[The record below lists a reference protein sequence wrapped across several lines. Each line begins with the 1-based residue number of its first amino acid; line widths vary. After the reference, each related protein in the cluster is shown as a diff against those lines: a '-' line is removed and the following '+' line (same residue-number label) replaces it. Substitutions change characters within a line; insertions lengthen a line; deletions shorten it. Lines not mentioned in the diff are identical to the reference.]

1 MLPALTKP
9 LRLTPEALNVAP
21 ALVGRP
27 LAPPAR
33 RAAAMA
39 VDLAVVAV
47 LSSLSNLWLGL
58 GLLLVALQ
66 LRSAGSGGSRARRAA
81 GWTLVALFALLAA
94 REVWLGWRERNAE
107 RPPAAVAAAVKEA
120 KDAEDEKD
128 AAASLHEIGK
138 GLPDAERI
146 KLLEA
151 ALVSLAK
158 NQKPQAGSVR
168 DEVERLVDAVGAS
181 FGWGVVYFSL
191 LPAFWPGQTI
201 GKKLFKLQVAELTGK
216 PMTVMRCLKRYGGY
230 AAGMATGGLGFTQLL
245 WDPNR
250 QAIQDRAA
258 HTVVVD
264 LRAPPDAAA

>member
-1 MLPALTKP
+1 M
-9 LRLTPEALNVAP
+9 AP
-21 ALVGRP
+21 DLVGRA
-27 LAPPAR
+27 LAPPGR

-39 VDLAVVAV
+39 LDLLVVAV

-66 LRSAGSGGSRARRAA
+66 LRSAGGSGSRLRRAA
-81 GWTLVALFALLAA
+81 GWALVALFALLAA
-94 REVWLGWRERNAE
+94 REVWHGLRERQAE
-107 RPPAAVAAAVKEA
+107 KPPAAVAAVKDAA

-128 AAASLHEIGK
+128 AAAALHEIGK

-151 ALVSLAK
+151 AVVSLAK
-158 NQKPQAGSVR
+158 NQKPKAGSFG

-201 GKKLFKLQVAELTGK
+201 GKKLFKLQVVELTGK
-216 PMTVMRCLKRYGGY
+216 PMNVMRSLKRYGGY

-258 HTVVVD
+258 HTVVID
-264 LRAPPDAAA
+264 LRVPPDAAQAASS

>member
-1 MLPALTKP
+1 MWPALASD
-9 LRLTPEALNVAP
+9 RVVTPEPLNVAP
-21 ALVGRP
+21 DLVGRP

-39 VDLAVVAV
+39 LDLGVVAL

-66 LRSAGSGGSRARRAA
+66 LRSAGSGGTSRWRRAA
-81 GWTLVALFALLAA
+81 GWLLVALFVGLAA
-94 REVWLGWRERNAE
+94 REVWQGWRDRQAGK
-107 RPPAAVAAAVKEA
+107 PAPAAEARAAEA
-120 KDAEDEKD
+120 DGEKTAAE
-128 AAASLHEIGK
+128 ALHGIGE

-151 ALVSLAK
+151 ALVSMAK
-158 NQKPQAGSVR
+158 DRKPKATSVS

-201 GKKLFKLQVAELTGK
+201 GKKLFKLQAVELTGK
-216 PMTVMRCLKRYGGY
+216 PMTVMRSLKRYGGY

-258 HTVVVD
+258 HTVVID
-264 LRAPPDAAA
+264 LRAPPPSP

>member
-1 MLPALTKP
+1 MLPAVSKP
-9 LRLTPEALNVAP
+9 LHVTPEALNVA
-21 ALVGRP
+21 ADLVGRP
-27 LAPPAR
+27 LAPPGR

-39 VDLAVVAV
+39 LDLLVVAV

-66 LRSAGSGGSRARRAA
+66 LRSAAGGGSRLRRTA
-81 GWTLVALFALLAA
+81 GWLLVALFTLLAA
-94 REVWLGWRERNAE
+94 RELWLGWRERQEPKA
-107 RPPAAVAAAVKEA
+107 PPAAEAAAEA
-120 KDAEDEKD
+120 GDEKTAGD
-128 AAASLHEIGK
+128 TLHKIGE

-151 ALVSLAK
+151 AVVSLAK
-158 NQKPQAGSVR
+158 NQKPKAGSFG
-168 DEVERLVDAVGAS
+168 DEVERLLDAVGAS

-201 GKKLFKLQVAELTGK
+201 GKKLFRLQVLELTGQ
-216 PMTVMRCLKRYGGY
+216 PMTVMRSLKRYGGY

-264 LRAPPDAAA
+264 LRAPPLSQP